1 MRLIDADSI
10 RGCAKYIK
18 TNEKFEPYIMID
30 DLAKLLDEQQTSY
43 DIGKVVKE
51 LEERTDF
58 LKNCTKYGNKN
69 AKQQA
74 ESYSTMMM
82 YEIADLVDDLI
93 EIVKQGMEDIPS
105 ESVVLPKDV
114 YSAGYNKALED
125 YHRLIADEIKNDPV
139 NPYLLHLYNFNNHIK
154 KCLTKR

>member
-1 MRLIDADSI
+1 MRLIDADDF
-10 RGCAKYIK
+10 K
-18 TNEKFEPYIMID
+18 KFMQALCKAGSPYESFIE
-30 DLAKLLDEQQTSY
+30 LLDKQTTAY
-43 DIGKVVKE
+43 DIDKVVEE

-58 LKNCTKYGNKN
+58 LKDCTKYGNKN
-69 AKQQA
+69 EKQQDK
-74 ESYSTMMM
+74 SYSAMMM
-82 YEIADLVDDLI
+82 YEVADLVDDLI
-93 EIVKQGMEDIPS
+93 EIVKQGIEDIPS
-105 ESVVLPKDV
+105 ESGVLPKDV